1 MLPESIENCRNLTH
15 LMLGG
20 NEIDEISS
28 DLFHSL
34 ENLKTFDLSY
44 NDLMAVPTD
53 LGTKNENITRIFLN
67 DNKIKKGRHFTI
79 EDFTCIFVHFSN
91 FFFSTEITLSN
102 QMLL

>member
-1 MLPESIENCRNLTH
+1 
-15 LMLGG
+15 MLGG

-44 NDLMAVPTD
+44 NELMAVPND

-79 EDFTCIFVHFSN
+79 EDFTCIFV
-91 FFFSTEITLSN
+91 FFLPNSVL
-102 QMLL
+102 Q